1 MLKKIVMAMLAF
13 SITVGDVGVLRKWR
27 RCGSGIGY
35 AFGVFLG
42 GILRRVFRTCIGR
55 GHGNSGSF

>member
-13 SITVGDVGVLRKWR
+13 SITVGTLSS
-27 RCGSGIGY
+27 CGNGIDADPVGY

-42 GILRRVFRTCIGR
+42 GVLRCVFRTCIGR